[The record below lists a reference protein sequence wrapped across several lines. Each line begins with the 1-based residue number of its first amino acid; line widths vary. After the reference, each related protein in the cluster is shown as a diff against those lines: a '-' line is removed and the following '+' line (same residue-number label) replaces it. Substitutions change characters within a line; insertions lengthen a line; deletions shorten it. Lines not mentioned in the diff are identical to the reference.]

1 MEEKSTATEEK
12 LKNIQV
18 FAPKSQTHD
27 ILWYIIRFFDNF
39 WTNGI

>member
-18 FAPKSQTHD
+18 FAPKSQTH

-39 WTNGI
+39 WINGI